1 MRKLI
6 ATPKF
11 NRALRKF
18 TKRNSELR
26 KRVQKTLEQ
35 MEEDVFA
42 AYLDSHKLSGNFEGI
57 SACSC
62 GYDCRFLFFLEKEP
76 ETESEVTMLKL
87 VKSAMTCNKLRT
99 SMF

>member
-26 KRVQKTLEQ
+26 ERVQKTLEQ
-35 MEEDVFA
+35 MEEDIFA
-42 AYLDSHKLSGNFEGI
+42 AGLDTHKLSGNLEGI

-62 GYDCRFLFFLEKEP
+62 GYDCRILFFLEKEP
-76 ETESEVTMLKL
+76 ETESEVIVLL
-87 VKSAMTCNKLRT
+87 DVGNHDDVY
-99 SMF
+99 

>member
-18 TKRNSELR
+18 TKQNSELR
-26 KRVQKTLEQ
+26 EQVQKTLEQ

-42 AYLDSHKLSGNFEGI
+42 ASLDTHKLGGKLEGI

-62 GYDCRFLFFLEKEP
+62 GYDCRILFFFEKEP
-76 ETESEVTMLKL
+76 ETDSEAIVLLDVGKHDD
-87 VKSAMTCNKLRT
+87 VY
-99 SMF
+99 

>member
-18 TKRNSELR
+18 TKRNSKLR
-26 KRVQKTLEQ
+26 EQVKETLEQ

-42 AYLDSHKLSGNFEGI
+42 SNLDTHKLGGSLKGI
-57 SACSC
+57 NACSC
-62 GYDCRFLFFLEKEP
+62 GYDCRILFLIDYAPDYGYRKQQ
-76 ETESEVTMLKL
+76 KII
-87 VKSAMTCNKLRT
+87 NY
-99 SMF
+99 